1 MTWSGSVSVD
11 VATSL
16 GTVIESLKLV
26 NVPSDTVFLPGN
38 GDFTQFSMGFWSRLL
53 IRLLVHFLR

>member
-26 NVPSDTVFLPGN
+26 NVPSDTVFFAWEWCFDSVFDGILE
-38 GDFTQFSMGFWSRLL
+38 
-53 IRLLVHFLR
+53 